1 MVNSNVVARCS
12 SSTHH
17 RAPAYGRTCSDQPIG
32 ENQDTTDDAAAP
44 ALPTAR
50 TQPTPP
56 NAPPN
61 TPNPPPRAKPA
72 PVESCAAT
80 AATALTTRPEQASAV
95 PNASDPEAGT
105 LVPSRP
111 AAPTQPVS
119 SEAPNE
125 SSRAAVRPA

>member
-17 RAPAYGRTCSDQPIG
+17 RSPAYGRTCSDQPSG
-32 ENQDTTDDAAAP
+32 ENQDSTDDPASPAA
-44 ALPTAR
+44 R
-50 TQPTPP
+50 
-56 NAPPN
+56 NANAAPN
-61 TPNPPPRAKPA
+61 TPNAAPRAQRA
-72 PVESCAAT
+72 LVESCAAT
-80 AATALTTRPEQASAV
+80 AATALNTRPEQASAV